1 MRLLRNVFLRAPD
14 IRSIVS
20 SGTPQATVF
29 TFKDYHPIIFQASIP
44 VDRKDITDA
53 IDYDVVTCHFTG
65 SLTVIAKRRRDNH
78 DIDDRICNGLGTGEG
93 CELR

>member
-14 IRSIVS
+14 IRSIAC
-20 SGTPQATVF
+20 SGTPQASIYTY
-29 TFKDYHPIIFQASIP
+29 KDWLPTIFQVTIP
-44 VDRKDITDA
+44 IDRKSITDA

-65 SLTVIAKRRRDNH
+65 TLTVIAKRRNNTH
-78 DIDDRICNGLGTGEG
+78 DIDERICNGLGIGDG